1 MNNISSLNRVFYF
14 QLGEKLQ
21 SENESPSIQRL
32 TSLVWICTT
41 TKSVSKVVIIDA
53 NNPGDIL
60 HMFTVCQAHL
70 LCIASVPGIDSSLFH
85 LSYSLKNSLIL
96 TFVWTGATES
106 DYSDAEPV
114 SEDENVIKESSI
126 PNGECD
132 SDREKS
138 LEQEKDLVIGKVS
151 FVSCATGSEEP
162 PASPTEQ
169 EDDVSDDTPKEFGN
183 FATIFRYLLWL
194 IRLWF
199 DWFIIHWTL
208 MRS

>member
-1 MNNISSLNRVFYF
+1 M
-14 QLGEKLQ
+14 GEQLQ

-70 LCIASVPGIDSSLFH
+70 LCIASVPGIDFSRLRFVSFVE
-85 LSYSLKNSLIL
+85 KFVLIV
-96 TFVWTGATES
+96 FVCLGATEN
-106 DYSDAEPV
+106 DYSDTN
-114 SEDENVIKESSI
+114 SDTEDENVVKETSM

-132 SDREKS
+132 LDKDKS
-138 LEQEKDLVIGKVS
+138 LEQEKDLVIGRVS

-162 PASPTEQ
+162 PSGPTEQ
-169 EDDVSDDTPKEFGN
+169 EDAVGDDTPKEYGN
-183 FATIFRYLLWL
+183 LGAIF
-194 IRLWF
+194 
-199 DWFIIHWTL
+199 
-208 MRS
+208 